1 MCIDTSAEPNPSFL
15 SARQCESNKRK
26 IRKCSWCGWVQSH
39 WHPKQVRSKGRK
51 ANTVRREVAACLLY
65 CGHEHDPP
73 FCSVWHCHRV
83 SGCCRWGNSSISLTF
98 MGLSGGGCPF
108 RLLLLRESP
117 YLPAMGASCSQVIYL
132 HSETDV
138 IQREERVL
146 PSLCRWRHNWRP
158 RLHFDKWLCCCRVL
172 YSYFPPVGLLGA
184 LLIVGFSYS
193 SQQLLHAVLNACLW
207 FNCKKSAFRLW
218 IKLEAFLSGSFY

>member
-138 IQREERVL
+138 TQREERVL
-146 PSLCRWRHNWRP
+146 PSLCRWRHN
-158 RLHFDKWLCCCRVL
+158 
-172 YSYFPPVGLLGA
+172 
-184 LLIVGFSYS
+184 
-193 SQQLLHAVLNACLW
+193 
-207 FNCKKSAFRLW
+207 
-218 IKLEAFLSGSFY
+218 LEASTAFWQMAMLLPSAVFILSSCWFVRCVTYRGFFLLFPATATCCIKCVSMV